1 MKKKQPYR
9 SRKSVTKRS
18 RSSMTVKRKRKPK
31 ENKLIQFVTKALRL
45 IILFGIS
52 AFIIYQLFKSDH
64 ETEKTEQQIDT
75 PPQQSEVDYSDQ
87 TDYVEDERVN
97 IDTLSISDKLNYSIK
112 NILLS
117 YNINESW
124 IQKKQKSLRIQ
135 LPPELPAE
143 IVIYDIIHKVKE
155 LNLKCIDS
163 KENLKRSRSSLMVVS
178 KNDTLLSVYFNK
190 NKNIQRQSGKI
201 AIVID
206 DFGYFNNKIT
216 ESFLELE
223 YPVTLS
229 ILPGLKYTKK
239 IAEKAKQYGKQIM
252 LHLPMEPKRGKVEQT
267 DFTILTNLSEYQ
279 IVERINKALKML
291 PDAIGVNNHMG
302 SKATENPQVM
312 DALFKELKRK
322 NIMFV
327 DSKTSLNSIAP
338 VIAEK
343 YDLKFEQNSTFLER
357 HKNEEKRHIKSKLK
371 LAAKI
376 SKKMGK
382 VVIIGHP
389 YQETIDV
396 LTEEL
401 PKLEKQGFVIVPVT
415 DLDK

>member
-1 MKKKQPYR
+1 
-9 SRKSVTKRS
+9 
-18 RSSMTVKRKRKPK
+18 
-31 ENKLIQFVTKALRL
+31 
-45 IILFGIS
+45 
-52 AFIIYQLFKSDH
+52 
-64 ETEKTEQQIDT
+64 
-75 PPQQSEVDYSDQ
+75 
-87 TDYVEDERVN
+87 
-97 IDTLSISDKLNYSIK
+97 
-112 NILLS
+112 
-117 YNINESW
+117 
-124 IQKKQKSLRIQ
+124 
-135 LPPELPAE
+135 
-143 IVIYDIIHKVKE
+143 
-155 LNLKCIDS
+155 
-163 KENLKRSRSSLMVVS
+163 MVVS

-267 DFTILTNLSEYQ
+267 DFTILTNMSESQ